1 MRSRAVIVGLLLALV
16 VPANGAEPGRPKI
29 EDLAWLAGCW
39 AADGAEPG
47 SLEVW
52 MPPAGGSMLGMSR
65 TIRRGKMSA
74 WEFIR
79 IAQQDDGSIEYIAK
93 PHNQEGASFRLIS
106 TDAKALTFENAT
118 HDFPQRVIYKLA
130 GDGVLQARIE
140 GTVNGTAKGID
151 HPMKKAAC
159 E

>member
-1 MRSRAVIVGLLLALV
+1 MKRSAMCGGLVLLLALQGSASEAAGV
-16 VPANGAEPGRPKI
+16 ALA
-29 EDLAWLAGCW
+29 DLKWLAGCW

-79 IAQQDDGSIEYIAK
+79 IAQQDDGTIEYIAK
-93 PHNQEGASFRLIS
+93 PHNQEGATFRLIS
-106 TDAKALTFENAT
+106 SDAKALTFENAT
-118 HDFPQRVIYKLA
+118 HDFPQRVIYRLA
-130 GDGVLQARIE
+130 GDGTLQARIE
-140 GTVNGTAKGID
+140 GTINGAAKGID
-151 HPMKKAAC
+151 YPMKKAAC